1 MKSNELTTTENQQ
14 KRHFGEAASE
24 VLLDNLVEVFGER
37 SDKKGVQEDSDGT
50 KHKSS
55 KKVIKGKS
63 KRKSWTSVRKRVV
76 SIKEI
81 SKIHKRKG
89 KR

>member
-1 MKSNELTTTENQQ
+1 MRQLLKCFLIIWWKCLEKGLT
-14 KRHFGEAASE
+14 
-24 VLLDNLVEVFGER
+24 
-37 SDKKGVQEDSDGT
+37 KKGVQEDSDGT